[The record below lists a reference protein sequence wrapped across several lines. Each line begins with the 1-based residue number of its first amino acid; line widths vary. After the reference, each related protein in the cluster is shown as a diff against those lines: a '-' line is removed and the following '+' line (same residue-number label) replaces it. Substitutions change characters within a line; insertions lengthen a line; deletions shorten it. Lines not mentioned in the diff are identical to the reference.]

1 VSSTLESLGLR
12 LRPRPPYLA
21 LFAAAIQRG
30 LTYRA
35 TRLLSMLTSGI
46 VVAIQYVVWKG
57 VFAAR
62 AEVGAF
68 SWHEMQTYIA
78 LVFLIN
84 ALLPAD
90 HELALYTRI
99 RDGMV
104 AVDLARP
111 LDFQWSQLASA
122 SGAAVV
128 ELAFRGGA
136 LVLAAALLL
145 DFSLPPSAANGTLF
159 AASLVLGF
167 LARFLIA
174 YMVALSCFWLLNVMG
189 LQWMRAAVT
198 NVLSGAV
205 VPITLFPGVLRDLA
219 QFSPF
224 AGMTFVPSSIYVGHL
239 PGGAAAQA
247 IAVQMFWIALLWSA
261 ARRMWHLCT
270 RKLIV
275 QGG

>member
-1 VSSTLESLGLR
+1 VSSTLEALGLR
-12 LRPRPPYLA
+12 LQPRPAYLA

-35 TRLLSMLTSGI
+35 TRLLAMLTSAI
-46 VVAIQYVVWKG
+46 VVAIQYVVWKA

-62 AEVGAF
+62 PDVGAF

-78 LVFLIN
+78 LVFLIG

-90 HELALYTRI
+90 HELALYTRV
-99 RDGMV
+99 RDGTV

-111 LDFQWSQLASA
+111 LDFQLSQLASA

-128 ELAFRGGA
+128 ELVFRGAA
-136 LVLAAALLL
+136 LALAAALLIDL
-145 DFSLPPSAANGTLF
+145 SLPPSASNATLF

-167 LARFLIA
+167 LARFLVA
-174 YMVALSCFWLLNVMG
+174 YMVALCCFWLLNVMG
-189 LQWMRAAVT
+189 LQWMRAALT

-205 VPITLFPGVLRDLA
+205 VPITLFPGVLRDVA
-219 QFSPF
+219 QHSPF
-224 AGMTFVPSSIYVGHL
+224 AGMTFVPSSIYLGHL
-239 PGGAAAQA
+239 SGAAAVQA
-247 IAVQMFWIALLWSA
+247 VAVQIFWTGLLWFA
-261 ARRMWHLCT
+261 ARRLWRLCA
-270 RKLIV
+270 RKLVV

>member
-1 VSSTLESLGLR
+1 VSARLEALALR
-12 LRPRPPYLA
+12 LQPRPPYLA

-35 TRLLSMLTSGI
+35 TRLLSVLTSAI
-46 VVAIQYVVWKG
+46 VVAIQYVAWKA

-128 ELAFRGGA
+128 ELAFRGAA
-136 LVLAAALLL
+136 LVLAGALLL
-145 DFSLPPSAANGTLF
+145 DLSLPPSASSATLF
-159 AASLVLGF
+159 AASLLLGF

-189 LQWMRAAVT
+189 LQWMRAAIT

-205 VPITLFPGVLRDLA
+205 VPITLFPGFLRDLA
-219 QFSPF
+219 QLSPF
-224 AGMTFVPSSIYVGHL
+224 AGMTFVPSSIYLGHL
-239 PGGAAAQA
+239 SGAAAVPA
-247 IAVQMFWIALLWSA
+247 IASQIVWTALLWFA
-261 ARRMWHLCT
+261 ARRMWHLCA
-270 RKLIV
+270 RKLVV